1 MGIDTIQPR
10 GAFEGAPIPSIV
22 TCVLTVPFESSV
34 IASYPTRSDWDAD
47 AAGLVRTMLDRWHLT
62 AGDAFIGGEAA
73 AALRV
78 TTRDGSNAVL
88 KVGFPHFE
96 ATHEAMALEV
106 WASTGLAPEVLR
118 QDPWTWSL
126 LLEEVMP
133 GTSLFHADPHGA
145 VDAGARLLGRLHAT
159 APPPGLPTLAG
170 IIERYFEN
178 ARAARAGY
186 EGMLAEIHGVDVAA
200 LLDQGMDAAAELA
213 STIDESALLHG
224 DFNPGNVLA
233 GPEGRWMAID
243 PKPMIGDRCF
253 DLFPFA
259 EQLGEVRGAPER
271 LAAAAS
277 LIDCDPA
284 RAARWAFARSA
295 FTVSWLLID
304 GERDAAKA
312 AASEAQMWQELSAP

>member
-1 MGIDTIQPR
+1 
-10 GAFEGAPIPSIV
+10 
-22 TCVLTVPFESSV
+22 
-34 IASYPTRSDWDAD
+34 
-47 AAGLVRTMLDRWHLT
+47 MLDRWHLT
-62 AGDAFIGGEAA
+62 AGEAFVGGEAA
-73 AALRV
+73 AVLRV

-96 ATHEAMALEV
+96 ATHEAMALAV
-106 WASTGLAPEVLR
+106 WASTGLAPGVLR

-126 LLEEVMP
+126 LLEEVVP
-133 GTSLFHADPHGA
+133 GTSLSHADPHGA
-145 VDAGARLLGRLHAT
+145 LDAGARLLGRLHTT

-170 IIERYFEN
+170 ITERYLEN
-178 ARAARAGY
+178 VSTARAGY
-186 EGMLAEIHGVDVAA
+186 EGTLAELHGVDVPT
-200 LLDQGMDAAAELA
+200 LLDRGMDAAAELA
-213 STIDESALLHG
+213 SSIDESALLHG

-259 EQLGEVRGAPER
+259 EQLGDVRGAPER

-284 RAARWAFARSA
+284 RAARWAFARCA
-295 FTVSWLLID
+295 FTVSWLLTD

-312 AASEAQMWQELSAP
+312 AATEAQMWQELSAP